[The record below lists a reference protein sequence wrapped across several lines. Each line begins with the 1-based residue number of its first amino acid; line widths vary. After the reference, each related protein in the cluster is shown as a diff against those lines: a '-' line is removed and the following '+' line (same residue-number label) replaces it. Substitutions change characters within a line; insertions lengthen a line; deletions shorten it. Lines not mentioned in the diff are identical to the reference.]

1 MTGIYN
7 RIMQEELPKAGVACV
22 VVPRKEA
29 PAGSASGG
37 QAISASTVRQFLKD
51 GRFDELRDL
60 VPDSTLRYFESPEA
74 APVLARIRN
83 EENVIHY

>member
-1 MTGIYN
+1 M
-7 RIMQEELPKAGVACV
+7 AV
-22 VVPRKEA
+22 
-29 PAGSASGG
+29 S
-37 QAISASTVRQFLKD
+37 SASTVRQFLKE

-74 APVLARIRN
+74 APVLARIRS